1 LVWLL
6 VLSLAWLGPA
16 LGDEEED
23 GEVVTEEEKEKEEE
37 EVLSDEIKE
46 EDNVLVLHEHNF
58 ARALREHQLLLVEFY
73 APWCGHCQQLA
84 PAYAQAAAALRNES
98 SPARLAK
105 VDATA
110 QTALASEFGIT
121 SYPTLKLFRDGNRT
135 HPLAYS
141 GRMDTQG
148 IVRWVQ
154 RRAGPSATLLHDT
167 DTAAAFANSQ
177 DLVVIGFFKVGW
189 GGGGPGWGHGR
200 GQGTDVGPVQ
210 DLQGKA
216 AQAFYEVAAEMVDLP
231 FGVAEAAELFQAYR
245 LSADTVCLFKKVR
258 GWQGAGG
265 AILVPFPPSTHWPLP
280 WQFDE
285 RQTDFPVDPE
295 QGLDTAELTRLLRVH
310 SLKLVME
317 FTNETSSQIFGAKI
331 PHHMLLFLNKS
342 SSEQLSL
349 QDGFKAA
356 AGAFRGE
363 VRWPHG
369 QGQGGWLRGSPASAS
384 PSPAQVLFVV
394 VDVNGYGAD
403 VLPFFGMTPD
413 DAPTLRLVRMENN
426 RKYQMEQ
433 DAFSDTAI
441 RTFIR
446 AVLEGRVK
454 PHLLSAEPPEDWD
467 KRPVKVLVGKTF
479 EQVAFD
485 ETKNVFVKF
494 YAPWCSHCQAMA
506 PAWEELAERYKDHED
521 IVIAEM
527 DATANELENITIHG
541 FPTLHYFPAGP
552 GRKVVE
558 YKSARDVETFSKFLE
573 NGGTLPV
580 EPPVVSEIK
589 DPPPTPG
596 QPPVPAGQGDGSCG
610 M

>member
-1 LVWLL
+1 MRGCGSRLLWLL

-16 LGDEEED
+16 LGDEEKD
-23 GEVVTEEEKEKEEE
+23 GEVVAEEEKEKEEE

-84 PAYAQAAAALRNES
+84 PKYVQAAAELRNES
-98 SPARLAK
+98 SPARLGK

-110 QTALASEFGIT
+110 QTALANEFGIT

-135 HPLAYS
+135 HPIAYT

-148 IVRWVQ
+148 IVRWMQ
-154 RRAGPSATLLHDT
+154 RRAGPSATLLKDT

-177 DLVVIGFFKVGW
+177 DLVVIGFFK
-189 GGGGPGWGHGR
+189 
-200 GQGTDVGPVQ
+200 
-210 DLQGKA
+210 DLEGKA
-216 AQAFYEVAAEMVDLP
+216 AQAFYEVAAEMVDMP
-231 FGVAEAAELFQAYR
+231 FGVAEAAELFQAYK
-245 LSADTVCLFKKVR
+245 LSADTVCLFKK
-258 GWQGAGG
+258 
-265 AILVPFPPSTHWPLP
+265 
-280 WQFDE
+280 FDE

-317 FTNETSSQIFGAKI
+317 FTNETSNQIFSAKI

-349 QDGFKAA
+349 QDSFKAA

-363 VRWPHG
+363 V
-369 QGQGGWLRGSPASAS
+369 
-384 PSPAQVLFVV
+384 LFVV
-394 VDVNGYGAD
+394 VDVSGFGAD
-403 VLPFFGMTPD
+403 VLSFFGMTPE
-413 DAPTLRLVRMENN
+413 DAPTLRLVKMENN

-433 DAFSDTAI
+433 DDFSDTAI
-441 RTFIR
+441 GTFIQ
-446 AVLEGRVK
+446 AVMDGKVK

-467 KRPVKVLVGKTF
+467 TRPVKVLVGKTF

-485 ETKNVFVKF
+485 ETKNVFIKF

-506 PAWEELAERYKDHED
+506 AAWEELAERYKDRED

-552 GRKVVE
+552 GRKMVE

-580 EPPVVSEIK
+580 EPPVVTK
-589 DPPPTPG
+589 TPG
-596 QPPVPAGQGDGSCG
+596 NGTGKEDPSVLGTDESRDEL
-610 M
+610 

>member
-16 LGDEEED
+16 LGDEEKD
-23 GEVVTEEEKEKEEE
+23 GEVVAEEEKEKEED

-58 ARALREHQLLLVEFY
+58 ARALSEHQLLLVEFY

-84 PAYAQAAAALRNES
+84 PAYTQAATQLRNES
-98 SPARLAK
+98 SLARLAK

-110 QTALASEFGIT
+110 QTALANEFNIT
-121 SYPTLKLFRDGNRT
+121 SYPTLKLFRNGNRS
-135 HPLAYS
+135 HPLPYT
-141 GRMDTQG
+141 GIMDTQG
-148 IVRWVQ
+148 IVRWMQ

-167 DTAAAFANSQ
+167 DTANAFASSQ
-177 DLVVIGFFKVGW
+177 DLVVIGFFK
-189 GGGGPGWGHGR
+189 
-200 GQGTDVGPVQ
+200 
-210 DLQGKA
+210 DLKGKA
-216 AQAFYEVAAEMVDLP
+216 AQAFYDVAVEMVDMP
-231 FGVAEAAELFQAYR
+231 FGVAEAAELFQAYG
-245 LSADTVCLFKKVR
+245 LSADTVCLFKK
-258 GWQGAGG
+258 
-265 AILVPFPPSTHWPLP
+265 
-280 WQFDE
+280 FDE
-285 RQTDFPVDPE
+285 RQTNFPVDPAR
-295 QGLDTAELTRLLRVH
+295 GLDTSELTRLLRIH
-310 SLKLVME
+310 SLRLVTE
-317 FTNETSSQIFGAKI
+317 FNNETSNQIFSAKI

-356 AGAFRGE
+356 ASTFRGE
-363 VRWPHG
+363 VRWSHGRDKGGGCGAPHP
-369 QGQGGWLRGSPASAS
+369 QGH

-403 VLPFFGMTPD
+403 VLSFFGMTPA
-413 DAPTLRLVRMENN
+413 DAPTLRLVKMENN

-433 DAFSDTAI
+433 DSFSDTAI
-441 RTFIR
+441 RTFIQ
-446 AVLEGRVK
+446 AVLDGKVK

-467 KRPVKVLVGKTF
+467 TRPVKVLVGKTF

-485 ETKNVFVKF
+485 ETKSVFVKF

-506 PAWEELAERYKDHED
+506 AAWEELGERYKDRED

-552 GRKVVE
+552 GRKMVE

-573 NGGTLPV
+573 NGGMLPV
-580 EPPVVSEIK
+580 EPPVVSEVR
-589 DPPPTPG
+589 DCPPP
-596 QPPVPAGQGDGSCG
+596 QGSPQALLGE
-610 M
+610 